1 MICESCNQ
9 NEATIHYTEIVNGVT
24 TEHHLCSECAKDM
37 DLSYYSGVL
46 NNEFSFAK
54 LLTGLLAASVMR
66 AQENDSLM
74 SHVICPKCGMN
85 YEEFTNVG
93 KFGCAE
99 CYNVFGPLIEEHLKK
114 LHGNTA
120 NVSKKYMPN
129 EKGKNADDVWCMPI
143 LNPMSNERLGYDTQ
157 KPKALIE
164 RIIKASSNEGD
175 LVADF
180 YMGSG
185 TTAEVCKDLKR
196 NFIGCDINPRAIEI
210 TLQRLND
217 ARS

>member
-129 EKGKNADDVWCMPI
+129 EKEVDIQTNPIINQQKRDAMQEIETLSAKLTEAVELEDFEDAAKYRDMIKSIKERDEENA
-143 LNPMSNERLGYDTQ
+143 
-157 KPKALIE
+157 
-164 RIIKASSNEGD
+164 
-175 LVADF
+175 
-180 YMGSG
+180 
-185 TTAEVCKDLKR
+185 
-196 NFIGCDINPRAIEI
+196 
-210 TLQRLND
+210 
-217 ARS
+217 